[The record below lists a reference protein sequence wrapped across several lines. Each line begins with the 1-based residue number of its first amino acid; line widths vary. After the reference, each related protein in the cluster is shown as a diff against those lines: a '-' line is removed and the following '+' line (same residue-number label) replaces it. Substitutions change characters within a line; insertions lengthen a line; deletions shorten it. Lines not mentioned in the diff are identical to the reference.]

1 MTTLNDKLAQL
12 AKAMADGDESVCA
25 QSFEKF
31 CQENFQDLPLP
42 GENKMFDQAMWTA
55 SQYSTL
61 SKGDQAIVKKV
72 TGNMLEAIDP
82 VKVKLAETVSSVAKA
97 GEKSVFAL
105 RDLVGNARNSAATVW
120 QDLLSAQQW
129 NQMVPAGATR
139 GVGAQLVS
147 LGTFERTVDDVR
159 IQVNLG
165 WLVDDNNLRVLLQ
178 AKDSEENA
186 IPEVEV
192 RITEN
197 ERGVVFSRMTNQDGA
212 MVAPA
217 VKVGPGQYQ
226 IQVFWADQVVET
238 PFFRI

>member
-1 MTTLNDKLAQL
+1 MTTLNDKLTQL
-12 AKAMADGDESVCA
+12 AKAMANEDESACA

-31 CQENFQDLPLP
+31 CQENFQELPLP
-42 GENKMFDQAMWTA
+42 GENKLFDQAMWNA
-55 SQYSTL
+55 SQFAPL

-72 TGNMLEAIDP
+72 TGNMLEAINP
-82 VKVKLAETVSSVAKA
+82 VSVGVANA
-97 GEKSVFAL
+97 VATAAAASEKSVFVL
-105 RDLVGNARNSAATVW
+105 RELVGQARDSAASLW
-120 QDLLSAQQW
+120 QDMLSAQQW
-129 NQMVPAGATR
+129 QQMVPAGATR

-165 WLVDDNNLRVLLQ
+165 WLIDDNNLRVLLQ
-178 AKDSEENA
+178 AKDNEDNA
-186 IPEVEV
+186 IPQVEV

-226 IQVFWADQVVET
+226 IQVFWSDKVVET

>member
-12 AKAMADGDESVCA
+12 AKAMADGDESVSA

-55 SQYSTL
+55 SQYATL

-72 TGNMLEAIDP
+72 TGKMLEAIDP
-82 VKVKLAETVSSVAKA
+82 VKVKIAETVSSVAKA

-105 RDLVGNARNSAATVW
+105 RDLVGNARNAAADVW
-120 QDLLSAQQW
+120 QDLLAGQQW

-178 AKDSEENA
+178 AKDAEENA

-192 RITEN
+192 RITESD
-197 ERGVVFSRMTNQDGA
+197 RGVVFSRMTNQDGA

-226 IQVFWADQVVET
+226 IQVFWADQIVET

>member
-12 AKAMADGDESVCA
+12 TKAMANGDESACA

-31 CQENFQDLPLP
+31 CQENFQELPLP
-42 GENKMFDQAMWTA
+42 GENKLFDQAMWSA
-55 SQYSTL
+55 SKFMPLT
-61 SKGDQAIVKKV
+61 KKDEAIVKRV
-72 TGNMLEAIDP
+72 TGNMLEAISP
-82 VKVKLAETVSSVAKA
+82 VTVAVAQAAAAAEKQ
-97 GEKSVFAL
+97 VFAL
-105 RDLVGNARNSAATVW
+105 RDLVGQAREQAALAW
-120 QDLLSAQQW
+120 QDLLAAQQW
-129 NQMVPAGATR
+129 QQMIPAGATR

-147 LGTFERTVDDVR
+147 MGTFERTVDDVR

-165 WLVDDNNLRVLLQ
+165 WLIDDNNLRVLLQ
-178 AKDSEENA
+178 AKDADENA

-192 RITEN
+192 RISEQD
-197 ERGVVFSRMTNQDGA
+197 RGVVFSRMTNQDGA

-226 IQVFWADQVVET
+226 IQVFWSDKVVET